1 MSGEVEKIKNE
12 WMSKMNDTTKE
23 FLSKEFD
30 WEAHKE
36 RGISSYKKS
45 GAINSICCSDQNY
58 TGKLYSDVILNDI
71 SKLKQKPNILD
82 VGCGQGQFVSEMAN
96 SSQFEKVYG
105 VDPFSIPSNNFLKNK
120 GGEYIE
126 SWSHDIPLDDKSV
139 DIITCCEVLE
149 HVPESHVL
157 KTLEEFKRL
166 TTWRVYG
173 QVATRLGG
181 EKYKNIEETPEAI
194 HAHLCFAP
202 AEWWSE
208 QMEKV
213 GFKIV
218 DSSTNWQ
225 GLKFI
230 LEV

>member
-1 MSGEVEKIKNE
+1 MAKNVVTKLFDQIKNNLSGTPKYATDQFTDE
-12 WMSKMNDTTKE
+12 EVLHDPEAVQYVDTGTQ
-23 FLSKEFD
+23 S
-30 WEAHKE
+30 ATH
-36 RGISSYKKS
+36 
-45 GAINSICCSDQNY
+45 
-58 TGKLYSDVILNDI
+58 
-71 SKLKQKPNILD
+71 NIFMQYIEHDESVLD

-96 SSQFEKVYG
+96 SLKFEKVYG
-105 VDPFSIPSNNFLKNK
+105 VDPFSIPSNNFLKNQ

-181 EKYKNIEETPEAI
+181 EKYKNIEKTPEAI